1 VTERTEEELQ
11 AIVDMGEGI
20 GIQEFDG
27 FLDGE

>member
-27 FLDGE
+27 FLDGG